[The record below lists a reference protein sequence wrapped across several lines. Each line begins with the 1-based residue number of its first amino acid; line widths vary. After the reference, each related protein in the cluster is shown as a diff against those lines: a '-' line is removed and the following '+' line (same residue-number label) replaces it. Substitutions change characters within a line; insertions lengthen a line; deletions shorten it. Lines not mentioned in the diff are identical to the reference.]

1 MPLVSSSAIDRIAYD
16 PSRRAL
22 SIWFRETGGPYRYY
36 EVPPQV
42 FEGFLRAD
50 SKGAYFNDHIR
61 DRYRF
66 DPPRDTGGRRIRAA
80 KKSAC

>member
-1 MPLVSSSAIDRIAYD
+1 MPLVSSSAIDRIDYD
-16 PSRRAL
+16 PSRRLL
-22 SIWFRETGGPYRYY
+22 SIWFRETGGPYGYH

-66 DPPRDTGGRRIRAA
+66 DPPRDAGGRRIGPARRRLR
-80 KKSAC
+80 